1 MKIRRATVRV
11 KQGCEEN
18 LHQLSAFKERS
29 VDKRTR
35 GTRASKG
42 GRLQPRDLHA
52 PGASRQEGH
61 TDFVLGSPALE
72 VRKHPFHKSNSF
84 KLIKITIY

>member
-1 MKIRRATVRV
+1 MSNRAV
-11 KQGCEEN
+11 KKTFTSSRH
-18 LHQLSAFKERS
+18 LRKRS
-29 VDKRTR
+29 VEKRTR

-42 GRLQPRDLHA
+42 GRLQPRDLQA
-52 PGASRQEGH
+52 PSASRQEGH
-61 TDFVLGSPALE
+61 TDFLLGSLALE